1 MLGATTTTPT
11 AILDTSAYWHT
22 WNLYRS
28 LAVEADRRYRV
39 VVNPATRCATGYV
52 WNSDLL
58 DWYRETVLAH
68 VSEAESWSKPLWN
81 VIAEDTAIRSH
92 DALEALAALQETRR
106 LVDEA
111 PASDS
116 PVRKTLGMLAG
127 AGSFIVP
134 MEPREALAVG

>member
-1 MLGATTTTPT
+1 
-11 AILDTSAYWHT
+11 
-22 WNLYRS
+22 
-28 LAVEADRRYRV
+28 
-39 VVNPATRCATGYV
+39 
-52 WNSDLL
+52 
-58 DWYRETVLAH
+58 
-68 VSEAESWSKPLWN
+68 